1 MSRAKRIRR
10 VFSVKEELLKKSR
23 ILAALRGTLLPKLV
37 SGEIRVSSERDGLES
52 EIVCMAGGL

>member
-10 VFSVKEELLKKSR
+10 VFSVKEKLLKKSR
-23 ILAALRGTLLPKLV
+23 ILAALRDTLLPKLV

>member
-10 VFSVKEELLKKSR
+10 VFSVKENLLKKSR
-23 ILAALRGTLLPKLV
+23 ILAALRDTLLPKLV
-37 SGEIRVSSERDGLES
+37 SGEIRVSLERDGLES

>member
-1 MSRAKRIRR
+1 MSRTKRIRR

-23 ILAALRGTLLPKLV
+23 ILAALRDTLLPKLV

>member
-23 ILAALRGTLLPKLV
+23 ILAALRDTLLPKLV

-52 EIVCMAGGL
+52 EIVCMVGGL